1 MKKADSVLAGV
12 LAACVAAGLCAC
24 GSTTSSDTA
33 ASTSTEA
40 STATQGSDTASTE
53 AVTESASADETSN
66 EAATEGG
73 TESLPA
79 GMEGMPAM
87 MGAGQESTE
96 DLITPTYENV
106 AYASVSDSEVCNI
119 YLPEDATEGETYP
132 VIVLV
137 HGGGFAFETQNE
149 ALIQPVIQKG
159 LDEGYAVVSVDY
171 RKSSEAVFPAALS
184 DVKAA
189 VRYVRANADT
199 YGFDT
204 DNITIWGESAGA
216 WLSLMTALTPDV
228 AELDGDVTDNSE
240 YSSAVNNLV
249 DFYGPVEFYT
259 MDEEFEALGKD
270 DDATHSAAD
279 SFESQFLGQALSA
292 DKETTYKTYWET
304 YKDQLPDDFTLRAW
318 IQAGTDDDNVPY
330 TQSENF
336 AERLSDVI
344 GSDNVSFSL
353 IDGAA
358 HMDPAFYTDENLTAV
373 FDFLQGTSTS
383 STSNS

>member
-1 MKKADSVLAGV
+1 M
-12 LAACVAAGLCAC
+12 AAAMAAGLGAC
-24 GSTTSSDTA
+24 GSTAASENPAGSTSAETSAAAEDSEALSETA
-33 ASTSTEA
+33 AAKAAAESESLDETAAETAAEGRTEA
-40 STATQGSDTASTE
+40 F
-53 AVTESASADETSN
+53 
-66 EAATEGG
+66 
-73 TESLPA
+73 PA
-79 GMEGMPAM
+79 GMEGLP
-87 MGAGQESTE
+87 AGQESTE
-96 DLITPTYENV
+96 DLITPTYENA

-119 YLPEDATEGETYP
+119 CLPEDASESETYP

-137 HGGGFAFETQNE
+137 HGGGLAFETQNE

-159 LDEGYAVVSVDY
+159 LDEGYAVVSVDC

-204 DNITIWGESAGA
+204 SSITIWGESAGA
-216 WLSLMTALTPDV
+216 WLSLMTALTPE
-228 AELDGDVTDNSE
+228 AEEPSGDVTD
-240 YSSAVNNLV
+240 SSGVITLV

-270 DDATHSAAD
+270 EDATHSDAD
-279 SFESQFLGQALSA
+279 SFESKFLGEALSA
-292 DKETTYKTYWET
+292 DKETAYKTYWET
-304 YKDQLPDDFTLRAW
+304 YKDEPPDGFTLRAW

-336 AERLSDVI
+336 VERLSKVI

-353 IDGAA
+353 LDGAI
-358 HMDPAFYTDENLTAV
+358 HMDPAFYTDGNLTAV
-373 FDFLQGTSTS
+373 FRFLQGESTS
-383 STSNS
+383 DNT